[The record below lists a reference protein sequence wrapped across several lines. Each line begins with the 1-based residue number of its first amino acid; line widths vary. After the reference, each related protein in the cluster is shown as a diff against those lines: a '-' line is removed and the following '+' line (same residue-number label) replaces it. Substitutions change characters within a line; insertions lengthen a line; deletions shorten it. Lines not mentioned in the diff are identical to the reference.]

1 MLINKLSEMENKNII
16 RILEDHDLK
25 VTPQRTAV
33 LEIIMNLDIH
43 PTVEVIAKQLKDSYP
58 NMPVATIYKIL
69 DKFVTVGILE
79 KVNTDNG
86 IMRYDAVKEN
96 HHHLYAPDS
105 ERIEDYYDAELRKIL
120 DDYLKKKK
128 IPNFKIKDFKVQII
142 GEFTN
147 DKTE

>member
-1 MLINKLSEMENKNII
+1 MENKNII

-43 PTVEVIAKQLKDSYP
+43 PTVEAIAKQLKDSYP

>member
-1 MLINKLSEMENKNII
+1 MENKNII

>member
-1 MLINKLSEMENKNII
+1 MIVGKCNI
-16 RILEDHDLK
+16 D
-25 VTPQRTAV
+25 VV
-33 LEIIMNLDIH
+33 
-43 PTVEVIAKQLKDSYP
+43 DSYVL
-58 NMPVATIYKIL
+58 NK
-69 DKFVTVGILE
+69 
-79 KVNTDNG
+79 
-86 IMRYDAVKEN
+86 N
-96 HHHLYAPDS
+96 HHHLYSPDS

>member
-1 MLINKLSEMENKNII
+1 MENQSII

-43 PTVEVIAKQLKDSYP
+43 PTVEDLAKQLKKSYP
-58 NMPVATIYKIL
+58 NMPVGTIYKIL
-69 DKFVTVGILE
+69 DKFVSVGILE

-86 IMRYDAVKEN
+86 IMRYDAVKKN
-96 HHHLYAPDS
+96 HHHLYSPDS
-105 ERIEDYYDAELRKIL
+105 ERIEDYYDEELRKML
-120 DDYLKKKK
+120 DNYLKKKK

-142 GEFTN
+142 GEFTKN
-147 DKTE
+147 KTE

>member
-1 MLINKLSEMENKNII
+1 MENKNII

-96 HHHLYAPDS
+96 HHHLYSPDS